1 MLECYFIHIFSHTQ
15 FSVPDNRLLL
25 LDWMQCC
32 YELLMIFSSLPLGKG
47 IKVID
52 VGSCYAPLNSHP
64 EFDCLAIDLHPAS
77 EVCTNNLVM
86 FYCTV
91 FLSCCVKRLW
101 NKQSCALKTSFWT
114 SIEMYNLLVARK
126 QVANY
131 NSMDLILSTLDHWRL
146 DKHLTLSIQ
155 ISILYFMWSPE

>member
-1 MLECYFIHIFSHTQ
+1 MNATSSTYFLIHNFQSQII
-15 FSVPDNRLLL
+15 DLLL

-32 YELLMIFSSLPLGKG
+32 CELLMIFSSLPLGKG

-77 EVCTNNLVM
+77 EVCTNNSVM

-91 FLSCCVKRLW
+91 SLGCGIKRLW
-101 NKQSCALKTSFWT
+101 NKQSCSLKTSFWT
-114 SIEMYNLLVARK
+114 SIEMNNLLVVQK

-131 NSMDLILSTLDHWRL
+131 NSMDLLLSTLDHWRL